1 MSDVYVAELFESIQG
16 ESTYAGMACFFV
28 RLAGCNLACTYCDTP
43 AAREEGRP
51 MAIEDIVAACVASV
65 APLIEITGGEPMQ
78 QQGFEALVTAIRAA
92 CDKRVLVET
101 NGTCDISRIPD
112 GVVAVV
118 DVKTPGSGMAGTFDE
133 SNLARLRPGDEV
145 KFVLC
150 DRADYDWA
158 KEQMAEYRLDR
169 FELLLS
175 PASGLLNPRQLAEWM
190 KEDVLQARLNIQL
203 HRVIWPE
210 GEPR

>member
-1 MSDVYVAELFESIQG
+1 MSEVYVAELFESIQG

-28 RLAGCNLACTYCDTP
+28 RLAGCNLACRYCDTP

-65 APLIEITGGEPMQ
+65 APLIEITGGEPMRQ
-78 QQGFEALVTAIRAA
+78 KGFEALLMAIRAA

-133 SNLARLRPGDEV
+133 SNVARLRPGDEV

-150 DRADYDWA
+150 DRRDYEWA
-158 KEQMAEYRLDR
+158 AVFVRQHDLAAHCAAVLFSPGWEQLDAGR
-169 FELLLS
+169 
-175 PASGLLNPRQLAEWM
+175 LAEWLVA
-190 KEDVLQARLNIQL
+190 DGLPVRLQVQL
-203 HRVIWPE
+203 HKLLNFK
-210 GEPR
+210 